1 MSVYL
6 GRPPVLCSMNTG
18 AKVMVGIGAFM
29 LIGGIL
35 ATVMGFGNVAE
46 ADSWKPTDDIYLEGE
61 SGDNSFIHVEG
72 GNGTSVAVFVTDD
85 VRCDDFTLE
94 IVGGDAWWKVDDC
107 VDLEGRSVPRGYEND
122 PEGWL
127 HIGTIVE
134 LEDGVEYTITT
145 SHDVVLVGWEVIEGV
160 LGEFFGGLA
169 AICGGP
175 TFLCCG
181 LIFLLIGIVMAITQK
196 GNEKTET
203 RIEIN
208 QEIEAGTE
216 GTEFS
221 YDKQEDPF
229 N

>member
-1 MSVYL
+1 
-6 GRPPVLCSMNTG
+6 MNTG
-18 AKVMVGIGAFM
+18 TKVTVGIGAFM

-35 ATVMGFGNVAE
+35 ATVMGAGAIGGAE
-46 ADSWKPTDDIYLEGE
+46 DWRPTDDIFWEGE
-61 SGDNSFIHVEG
+61 SGTDSFVHVKEG
-72 GNGTSVAVFVTDD
+72 VGTDLVVFVTDD
-85 VRCDDFTLE
+85 IRCDDFTLE
-94 IVGGDAWWKVDDC
+94 IQGGEAWWKADTCIDV
-107 VDLEGRSVPRGYEND
+107 EGRSLPMGYTDD

-127 HIGTIVE
+127 HLGTIVE

-145 SHDVVLVGWEVIEGV
+145 SHDVVLVGWEVIEGL

-181 LIFLLIGIVMAITQK
+181 LIFLLIGIVMAFTQK

-208 QEIEAGTE
+208 QEIDSVKGNKNW
-216 GTEFS
+216 
-221 YDKQEDPF
+221 YDQDDSS
-229 N
+229 

>member
-1 MSVYL
+1 M
-6 GRPPVLCSMNTG
+6 
-18 AKVMVGIGAFM
+18 I
-29 LIGGIL
+29 IGGIL
-35 ATVMGFGNVAE
+35 VTVLGVGAFGGA
-46 ADSWKPTDDIYLEGE
+46 ADWRPTDDIFWEGE
-61 SGDNSFIHVEG
+61 RGTGSFVHVEEG
-72 GNGTSVAVFVTDD
+72 VGTDLVVFVTDD
-85 VRCDDFTLE
+85 IRCDDFTLE
-94 IVGGDAWWKVDDC
+94 IEGGMASWEVDDC

-181 LIFLLIGIVMAITQK
+181 LIFLLIGIVTAFTQK
-196 GNEKTET
+196 GEEKTET

-208 QEIEAGTE
+208 QEIDSVKGDKNW
-216 GTEFS
+216 
-221 YDKQEDPF
+221 YDDGSS
-229 N
+229 

>member
-1 MSVYL
+1 
-6 GRPPVLCSMNTG
+6 MNTG
-18 AKVMVGIGAFM
+18 TKVTVGIGTFM

-35 ATVMGFGNVAE
+35 ATVMGAGAIGG
-46 ADSWKPTDDIYLEGE
+46 ADEWRPTDDIYLEGE
-61 SGDNSFIHVEG
+61 SGDNSFIHVER

-94 IVGGDAWWKVDDC
+94 IVGGDAWWKIDDC
-107 VDLEGRSVPRGYEND
+107 VDLEGRSVPRGYGDD

-145 SHDVVLVGWEVIEGV
+145 SHDVVLVGWEVIEG
-160 LGEFFGGLA
+160 LFGDFFAGLA

-181 LIFLLIGIVMAITQK
+181 LIFLLIGIVMAFTQK

-208 QEIEAGTE
+208 QEIDSDKGDKNW
-216 GTEFS
+216 
-221 YDKQEDPF
+221 YDDGSS
-229 N
+229 